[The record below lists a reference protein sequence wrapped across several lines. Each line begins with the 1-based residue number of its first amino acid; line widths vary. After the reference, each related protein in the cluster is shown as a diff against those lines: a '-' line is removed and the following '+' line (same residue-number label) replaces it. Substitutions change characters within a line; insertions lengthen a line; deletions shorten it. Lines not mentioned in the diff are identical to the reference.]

1 MISALLLCL
10 ALAGGPAGKASLQS
24 DGSHPA
30 GPGSDRQG
38 GPESAAGK
46 LPPRPPAPSMEPET
60 FPDVKRAVE
69 KMQRFYEE
77 TKDFT
82 ATFQQTYR
90 YQTFATTKKASGRV
104 RFMKA
109 GGSMRWDYLKPD
121 DKVFVI
127 SGSKF
132 YLYEKEAKQLAIACI
147 DADRLS
153 ASVTFLWGQGKLE
166 REFDIRKADRKD
178 LVGGIA
184 LELTPKVPDPR
195 FRKIFFLLDPAT
207 YAVRQSLVIDPDGSE
222 NTVAFS
228 EVKTNTGFTSD
239 VFKIDYPK
247 DTQILRSDCPAG
259 AGVAPPVP

>member
-1 MISALLLCL
+1 MIRALLLCL
-10 ALAGGPAGKASLQS
+10 ALSSGPAEPASAPPS
-24 DGSHPA
+24 SAPVPPVVG
-30 GPGSDRQG
+30 GERQG
-38 GPESAAGK
+38 ENE
-46 LPPRPPAPSMEPET
+46 PAPPKVAPKTPVPPMAPAPE
-60 FPDVKRAVE
+60 PDVKRAVE

-82 ATFQQTYR
+82 ASFQQTYR
-90 YQTFATTKKASGRV
+90 YKSFATTKKASGRV

-127 SGSKF
+127 SGRKIYS
-132 YLYEKEAKQLAIACI
+132 YDKEAKQLAIASI
-147 DADRLS
+147 DTDRLS

-166 REFDIRKADRKD
+166 REFDVRKADRKD

-195 FRKIFFLLDPAT
+195 FREVFFLLDPMT
-207 YAVRQSLVIDPDGSE
+207 YAVRESLVIDPDGSE

-228 EVKTNTGFTSD
+228 EVKTNTGFSND

-247 DTQILRSDCPAG
+247 DTQILRLDSG
-259 AGVAPPVP
+259 ATPPPP